1 MPAPGLPGPGLGRV
15 RPDAL
20 LIRLHGLAPDDAG
33 RAAARARV
41 IDGYLPMS
49 VFVARRFGGRGE
61 PLADLAQ
68 VAAIGLIKAV
78 DRYDPA
84 RGVAFASYA
93 IPTMVG
99 EIKRYFR
106 DAGWTVQ
113 VPRRLQEFAPHLA
126 AAVEDLTQALRR
138 SPTTHELAARLG
150 VSPDQVVAARQSA
163 HAYRPWSLEQPV
175 PGTQDLR
182 LTDALSEAD
191 PGFDAVDRRETLR
204 RAMAVLPARER
215 RVIGMRFV
223 GEMSQA
229 QIAERIGVSQMQV
242 SRLLTRSLSRLRD
255 AMLADGAAAAPDH
268 QVIGAGPSGG
278 R

>member
-1 MPAPGLPGPGLGRV
+1 MTAATALSPRLEPGRA

-20 LIRLHGLAPDDAG
+20 LARLRGLVPGDAG
-33 RAAARARV
+33 WAAARAQV

-49 VFVARRFGGRGE
+49 LFVARRFGGRGE
-61 PLADLAQ
+61 PLADLTQ
-68 VAAIGLIKAV
+68 VATIGLINAI

-113 VPRRLQEFAPHLA
+113 VPRRLKELAPQIA

-150 VSPDQVVAARQSA
+150 VSPDQVLKARRSA
-163 HAYRPWSLEQPV
+163 HAYRPGSLEQPL
-175 PGTQDLR
+175 PGTRGLR
-182 LTDALSEAD
+182 LIDVLSEAD
-191 PGFDAVDRRETLR
+191 PGLEAVDRRETLR
-204 RAMAVLPARER
+204 RAMAVLPMRER
-215 RVIGMRFV
+215 RVIDLRFG

-242 SRLLTRSLSRLRD
+242 SRLLTHSLIRLRD
-255 AMLADGAAAAPDH
+255 AM
-268 QVIGAGPSGG
+268 QVDDATAGRCCPGG